1 MSVRHCPYNM
11 KLFLASV
18 SAQRFYFVLIFF
30 GGWWVAVLSSM
41 WDLSSST
48 SKVWS
53 LNHWTFRKIP
63 QIFFKANDGFKEY
76 TSQTLCSQL
85 FFFKKSRIC
94 IGRGTKRALSWFT
107 YIQGLLAYDYGNNC
121 WFTGTRVPAGGHMQ
135 LVRNFSSPADSSP
148 SFPLFSPPVLPFFF
162 FSFSFCIYFK

>member
-1 MSVRHCPYNM
+1 MLTDQKKTHRMSVRHCPYNM

-18 SAQRFYFVLIFF
+18 SAQIFYFVLIFL
-30 GGWWVAVLSSM
+30 GGGWVAVLSSM

-85 FFFKKSRIC
+85 FFFKKKVES
-94 IGRGTKRALSWFT
+94 ALEEEPKELCLGSPIF
-107 YIQGLLAYDYGNNC
+107 
-121 WFTGTRVPAGGHMQ
+121 RV
-135 LVRNFSSPADSSP
+135 
-148 SFPLFSPPVLPFFF
+148 
-162 FSFSFCIYFK
+162 C